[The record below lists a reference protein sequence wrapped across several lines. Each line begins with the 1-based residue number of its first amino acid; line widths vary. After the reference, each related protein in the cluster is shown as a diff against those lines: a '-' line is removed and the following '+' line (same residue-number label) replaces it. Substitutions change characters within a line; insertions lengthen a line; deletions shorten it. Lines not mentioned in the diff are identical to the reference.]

1 MKQGQHVAIL
11 GQGYAVPPLI
21 RGNDAPIFDWLKE
34 HSPSGTDLFD
44 GLKFRRVLATPEGVV
59 DIMVEACQNA
69 LAQAHLQPEQ
79 VDMILGSGSVS
90 AYIAPND
97 LAVVHDRLGLP
108 RHCRIMP
115 LNSDYSAFQDGVR
128 LANDLIQ
135 CGTIGHALVVCG
147 NNWTHFMDY
156 HEPVS
161 LAASDGAGAVV
172 MGRSDDPT
180 HFRLVDWENDT
191 QAKWYGAFRMVPRPL
206 ADGQNGHGHGH
217 GHAYTKPL
225 MKLDDKTGQEAFKAF
240 GMQVPPQIVNRL
252 IQRNGLTGADITLLP
267 HQVSKTVEQAWN
279 EAIAPAR
286 YISTLEEYADM
297 VSSSVPVN
305 LAKCHH
311 EIHTKY
317 IVLLGIGMEMHATA
331 LLLER
336 G

>member
-1 MKQGQHVAIL
+1 MKQARHVAIL
-11 GQGYAVPPLI
+11 GHGHAVGPLI
-21 RGNDAPIFDWLKE
+21 RGNDAPIFDWLKQ

-69 LAQAHLQPEQ
+69 LAQAGLRPEQ

-90 AYIAPND
+90 GFIAPND
-97 LAVVHDRLGLP
+97 LALVHDRLGLP

-135 CGTIGHALVVCG
+135 CGTIGHALVACG

-172 MGRSDDPT
+172 MGRSADAR
-180 HFRLVDWENDT
+180 HFRLVDWENET

-206 ADGQNGHGHGH
+206 ANGMDGPQGHA
-217 GHAYTKPL
+217 HAYTKPL
-225 MKLDDKTGQEAFKAF
+225 MKLDDQTGQEAFKAF
-240 GMQVPPQIVNRL
+240 GMQVPPLVVNRL
-252 IQRNGLTGADITLLP
+252 LERNGLTGADITLLP
-267 HQVSKTVEQAWN
+267 HQVSKTVEEAWN
-279 EAIAPAR
+279 QAIAPAR
-286 YISTLEEYADM
+286 YISTLAEYADM

-305 LAKCHH
+305 LSKCHH
-311 EIHTKY
+311 EIHTRY

>member
-1 MKQGQHVAIL
+1 MKQDQHVAIL
-11 GQGYAVPPLI
+11 GHGHAVGPLI
-21 RGNDAPIFDWLKE
+21 RGNDAPIFDWLKQ

-44 GLKFRRVLATPEGVV
+44 GLKFRRVLARPEDIV
-59 DIMVEACQNA
+59 DIMVESCQNA
-69 LAQAHLQPEQ
+69 LAQADLKPEHI
-79 VDMILGSGSVS
+79 DMILGSGSVS
-90 AYIAPND
+90 PYVAPND

-128 LANDLIQ
+128 LANDMIQ
-135 CGTIGHALVVCG
+135 CGTIGHALVACG

-156 HEPVS
+156 REPVS

-172 MGRSDDPT
+172 MGRSADPR

-191 QAKWYGAFRMVPRPL
+191 QAKWYGAFRMAPRPM
-206 ADGQNGHGHGH
+206 ADGLDGHP
-217 GHAYTKPL
+217 HAYTKPL
-225 MKLDDKTGQEAFKAF
+225 MKLDDQTGQEAFKAF
-240 GMQVPPQIVNRL
+240 GMQVPAQVVNKL
-252 IQRNGLTGADITLLP
+252 LQRNGLTGADITLLP
-267 HQVSKTVEQAWN
+267 HQVSKTVEEAWN

-286 YISTLEEYADM
+286 YITTLQEYADM

-305 LAKCHH
+305 WAKCHH
-311 EIHTKY
+311 EIHTRY

>member
-1 MKQGQHVAIL
+1 MKREEHVAIL
-11 GQGYAVPPLI
+11 GQGYAVPPFI
-21 RGNDAPIFDWLKE
+21 RGNDAPIFDWLKK

-59 DIMVEACQNA
+59 DIMVESCQNA
-69 LAQAHLQPEQ
+69 LAQAQLKPEH
-79 VDMILGSGSVS
+79 VGMILGSGSVS

-128 LANDLIQ
+128 LANDLIH
-135 CGTIGHALVVCG
+135 CGTIQHALVVCG

-172 MGRSDDPT
+172 MGRSADPR

-191 QAKWYGAFRMVPRPL
+191 QAKWYGAFRMVPRPI
-206 ADGQNGHGHGH
+206 ADGPHGHT
-217 GHAYTKPL
+217 HAYTKPL
-225 MKLDDKTGQEAFKAF
+225 MKLDDKTGQEAFQTF
-240 GMQVPPQIVNRL
+240 GMQVAPQVVNNLLKRH
-252 IQRNGLTGADITLLP
+252 GLTGGDITLIP
-267 HQVSKTVEQAWN
+267 HQTSKTVEDAWN
-279 EAIAPAR
+279 AAIQPAR
-286 YISTLEEYADM
+286 YISTLAEYADM
-297 VSSSVPVN
+297 VSSTVPVN

>member
-1 MKQGQHVAIL
+1 MKPNQHVAIL
-11 GQGYAVPPLI
+11 GQGHAVGPLI
-21 RGNDAPIFDWLKE
+21 RGNEAPIFDWLKQ

-44 GLKFRRVLATPEGVV
+44 GLKFRRVLAKPEDVV

-69 LAQAHLQPEQ
+69 LTQAKLKPDQ

-90 AYIAPND
+90 TYIAPND
-97 LAVVHDRLGLP
+97 LAVVHERLGLP

-172 MGRSDDPT
+172 MGRSDSPY
-180 HFRLVDWENDT
+180 HFRLVDWENET
-191 QAKWYGAFRMVPRPL
+191 QAKWYGAFRMVPRPV
-206 ADGQNGHGHGH
+206 ADGPHGHA
-217 GHAYTKPL
+217 HAYTKPL
-225 MKLDDKTGQEAFKAF
+225 MRLDYQTGQEAFKAF
-240 GMQVPPQIVNRL
+240 GMQVPPLVVNRL
-252 IQRNGLTGADITLLP
+252 LQRNGLTGADITLLP

-286 YISTLEEYADM
+286 YITTLEAYADM

-305 LAKCHH
+305 LSKCHH
-311 EIHTKY
+311 EIHTRY